1 MSPVGG
7 LVSFLIIWWVV
18 LFAVLPV
25 GVRGQ
30 WEEGEPAP
38 GTEPG
43 APVTPNLWRK
53 ALWTTL
59 IAAALWGVLFA
70 VVQLGLI
77 PLDVF
82 AAGDR

>member
-1 MSPVGG
+1 
-7 LVSFLIIWWVV
+7 
-18 LFAVLPV
+18 
-25 GVRGQ
+25 
-30 WEEGEPAP
+30 
-38 GTEPG
+38 
-43 APVTPNLWRK
+43 VTPNLWRK